1 MHPDWVLADMP
12 LSLQGTYMH
21 ALLQIGTVN

>member
-1 MHPDWVLADMP
+1 MHPDWVLADMR
-12 LSLQGTYMH
+12 LSLQGAYMH